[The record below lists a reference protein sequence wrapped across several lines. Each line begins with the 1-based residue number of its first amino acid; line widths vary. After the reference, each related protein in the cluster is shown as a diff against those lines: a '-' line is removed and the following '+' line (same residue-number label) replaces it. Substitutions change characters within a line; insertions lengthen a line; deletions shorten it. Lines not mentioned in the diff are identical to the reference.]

1 MMTGHV
7 SGGGWSRVDYLPV
20 SQPGSGKQSDPVLI
34 PALPIMVRNPVPSA
48 SATVRVTADGM
59 LDTGAA
65 VPAIPLWAILHMGI
79 AVDDKATKP
88 AFGVSEK
95 FIAYRT
101 KVGVEVMYDGN
112 WVDIGVIDVLAP
124 DTPSSRDPT
133 ANTPFLL
140 GRNGF
145 FDKFNMCIDEP
156 NKAVWIRRAAGGGGE
171 PPRNG

>member
-1 MMTGHV
+1 
-7 SGGGWSRVDYLPV
+7 
-20 SQPGSGKQSDPVLI
+20 
-34 PALPIMVRNPVPSA
+34 MVRNPAPSA
-48 SATVRVTADGM
+48 SAAVRVKADGM

-65 VPAIPLWAILHMGI
+65 VPAIPLWAILHTGI
-79 AVDDKATKP
+79 AVDDKATEP

-95 FIAYRT
+95 FVAYKT

-124 DTPSSRDPT
+124 DTPMSRDPT
-133 ANTPFLL
+133 ADTPFLL

-156 NKAVWIRRAAGGGGE
+156 NKAVWIRRATGGGE